1 VFANPVPLENSL
13 PRGEVESFIATALQ
27 TAEAA
32 GVRGKGVTPYLL
44 QEVARLSGGRTL
56 RANTALLVANAGLA
70 GRIAVAY
77 WARKEKE
84 QA

>member
-1 VFANPVPLENSL
+1 
-13 PRGEVESFIATALQ
+13 
-27 TAEAA
+27 
-32 GVRGKGVTPYLL
+32 
-44 QEVARLSGGRTL
+44 L
-56 RANTALLVANAGLA
+56 RANRALLVANAGLA